1 MKASSILPYRTEE
14 LFLKI
19 PDAVVLPEDDHEL
32 KDLDEEN
39 KDLLHTEEVSLS
51 INVV

>member
-14 LFLKI
+14 LFFKI
-19 PDAVVLPEDDHEL
+19 PDAVVHPEDGHEL

-39 KDLLHTEEVSLS
+39 KASSTEEVSLS